1 MKDHKYDA
9 GNIKILGGLEAV
21 RKRPDM
27 YIGDRSSAG
36 LHHLVYEVLDN
47 SIDEA
52 LAGACDNISVHIHPD
67 GSCTVEDNGRGI
79 PVEMHKEAKV
89 SALEVVLTKLHAG
102 GKFDSDSYKVAGGL
116 HGVGVSVVNALSEW
130 LEADVYRDGKQY
142 YFECARGV
150 AKGSVKEIGPTTKRG
165 TKITFKP
172 DEEIFGDTE
181 FAYDTLLKRI
191 RELAYL
197 NGGLRI
203 SFKDDRNDK
212 KEVFEF
218 ADGIKAFV
226 KHLNEGKE
234 TLHKD
239 VIYLAREDTEAM
251 LSCEVA
257 LQYNDGYTEN
267 VLVFANNIR
276 NIDGGTHLSGF
287 RTALTRTMNYYAR
300 SNNLLKNG
308 QGTTGED
315 LREGLTAVVAVKLA
329 DPHFEA
335 QTKVRLTNPEVG
347 SFVETTV
354 NEQLGLYLEEH
365 PPEAKRILNKAIQAA
380 AAREA
385 ARKAREL
392 TRRKG
397 ALSTANLP
405 GKLWDCASKEKTS
418 TEVFIVEGDS
428 AGGSA
433 KAGRDRNIQAI
444 LPLKGKIL
452 NVEKARLEKM
462 LAHDE
467 IRTIISAL
475 GTGIGTDEFD
485 LGKCRYGKIILM
497 TDADIDGAHIR
508 TLLLTFFFRQMPQ
521 LFLENMIYIAQ
532 PPLYEVKV
540 KNKKK
545 SEYVLSE
552 NQMRKQMTT
561 RGLEGTELLIRNGKS
576 RKTTKSKSESKTK
589 DKSTESRVSG
599 KEMANLVKLL
609 AEAERIIAVLKRR
622 GINFIDFV
630 NAYYNPEKRGLPPF
644 RLCTE
649 GQEEIYYE
657 REQYEKRVNEL
668 KERSKGGSQTAST
681 KGEEE
686 EVVVAEELHEVDR
699 INEINE
705 QLNEKLG
712 LDLKDFLLKPT
723 KAVSGEALQTKFQ
736 LVNGEDKYDIAALG
750 DICAGIRQIGGK
762 GIEIK
767 RFKGLGEMNADQLWE
782 TTMNPQT
789 RTLLSVRIDDAGEAD
804 RLFSILMG
812 GDVEKRRNFIQ
823 DHALEVQNLDV

>member
-9 GNIKILGGLEAV
+9 SNIKILGGIEAV

-27 YIGDRSSAG
+27 YIGDRGCGG

-52 LAGACDNISVHIHPD
+52 LAGFCEKVTVRIHAD

-79 PVEMHKEAKV
+79 PVEMHKEAKK
-89 SALEVVLTKLHAG
+89 SALEVVLTTLHAG

-116 HGVGVSVVNALSEW
+116 HGVGVSVTNALSEW
-130 LEADVYRDGKQY
+130 LEADVYRNGKHY
-142 YFECARGV
+142 HFDCVRGA
-150 AKGSVKEIGPTTKRG
+150 AKGRVKEIGKVDKRG
-165 TKITFKP
+165 TRISFKP
-172 DEEIFGDTE
+172 DEQIFGEAE
-181 FAYDTLLKRI
+181 FEYDTLLKRI
-191 RELAYL
+191 REMAYL
-197 NGGLRI
+197 NAGLQITFR
-203 SFKDDRNDK
+203 DDRNKK
-212 KEVFEF
+212 KEIFKFE
-218 ADGIKAFV
+218 DGIKAFV

-234 TLHKD
+234 TLHQD
-239 VIYLAREDTEAM
+239 VIYFAREDTEAM

-257 LQYNDGYTEN
+257 MQYNDGYTEN

-287 RTALTRTMNYYAR
+287 KTALTRTMNYYAK

-308 QGTTGED
+308 QVTTGDD

-347 SFVETTV
+347 GFVETTV
-354 NEQLGLYLEEH
+354 NEQLGHFLEEH
-365 PPEAKRILNKAIQAA
+365 PSESKRILNKAIQAA

-397 ALSTANLP
+397 ALSTSNLP
-405 GKLWDCASKEKTS
+405 GKLWDCASKEKET
-418 TEVFIVEGDS
+418 TEIFIVEGDS

-433 KAGRDRNIQAI
+433 KAGRDRFIQAI

-475 GTGIGTDEFD
+475 GTGIGIDEFD
-485 LGKCRYGKIILM
+485 INRCRYGKIILM

-508 TLLLTFFFRQMPQ
+508 TLLLTFFFRQMQQ
-521 LFLENMIYIAQ
+521 LFLANMIYIAQ
-532 PPLYEVKV
+532 PPLYEIKA
-540 KNKKK
+540 KGKKK
-545 SEYVLSE
+545 SEYILSE
-552 NQMRKQMTT
+552 NQMYKRMIA
-561 RGLEGTELLIRNGKS
+561 RGLEGTELVITDGN
-576 RKTTKSKSESKTK
+576 KSKKNKNTK
-589 DKSTESRVSG
+589 KSASTRAASTVRKLEDKELSD
-599 KEMANLVKLL
+599 LVKIL
-609 AEAERIIAVLKRR
+609 AEAERIITVLSRR
-622 GINFIDFV
+622 GIKFVDFIRTHYDG
-630 NAYYNPEKRGLPPF
+630 NQLPRF
-644 RLCTE
+644 RICTE
-649 GQEEIYYE
+649 GREEICYE
-657 REQYEKRVNEL
+657 VHEYEKRVEEL
-668 KERSKGGSQTAST
+668 KERTRASAL
-681 KGEEE
+681 EEE
-686 EVVVAEELHEVDR
+686 EESFVAEELHEVSR
-699 INEINE
+699 INEINKTLKN
-705 QLNEKLG
+705 QFG
-712 LDLKDFLLKPT
+712 LDLKDFLLK
-723 KAVSGEALQTKFQ
+723 AARSVSGEALPTKFR
-736 LVNGEDKYDIAALG
+736 LINGADSYDVASLG

-767 RFKGLGEMNADQLWE
+767 RFKGLGEMNADQLWD
-782 TTMNPQT
+782 TTMNPDT
-789 RTLLSVRIDDAGEAD
+789 RTLLRVAVDDAGEAD

-812 GDVEKRRNFIQ
+812 SDVEKRRNFIR